1 MNTITSLLQEAR
13 LLSHSYLPG
22 DVDKQERLL
31 REVVARTDSLDELI
45 LTLLYTH
52 EGGVEKEAFQ
62 RACQLA
68 QTPAEQE
75 KLIRFLRTEYLGEL
89 IEDEIDEYWW
99 AFQEKA
105 VKDPSILSDPLVL
118 VKVLS
123 FELVEPDM
131 DDRDVVSDIEKL
143 FSHADQLIFSPVG
156 EPFSRLVELSEKWK
170 SMKKEDRSED

>member
-1 MNTITSLLQEAR
+1 MNTITTLLQEAR
-13 LLSHSYLPG
+13 RLSHSYLPE

-75 KLIRFLRTEYLGEL
+75 KLIRLLRTEYLGDL
-89 IEDEIDEYWW
+89 IADEIDEYWW

-105 VKDPSILSDPLVL
+105 VKDPSILSDPLV
-118 VKVLS
+118 VIEVLG
-123 FELVEPDM
+123 FELVEPDL
-131 DDRDVVSDIEKL
+131 DDRDVVSAIEKL
-143 FSHADQLIFSPVG
+143 FVRAYQLVFSPAG
-156 EPFSRLVELSEKWK
+156 DPFSDLVKLSELWK
-170 SMKKEDRSED
+170 SMKKYGRSED